1 MPASCISQFMRHVNL
16 MFNCGVLLSRTQKQ
30 VFSSPFPDSC
40 MVHTAQ
46 HAHPACTCT
55 SSGSSEGGRTPM
67 RVSCRRT
74 HARVHTAKLAHPA
87 FSCTPSGSS
96 EDSRVCKA
104 TGQQGPSRKLQR
116 AKSQAAAHQ
125 GPDQRQA
132 SRMLE
137 RTRASKTRT
146 QNGGHQAVPKPG
158 EKHE

>member
-1 MPASCISQFMRHVNL
+1 MRRVNL

-30 VFSSPFPDSC
+30 VFSSPFQDSC
-40 MVHTAQ
+40 TVHTAQ

-55 SSGSSEGGRTPM
+55 SSGSSEDGRTPM
-67 RVSCRRT
+67 HVSCRRT
-74 HARVHTAKLAHPA
+74 HARAHTAQLAHPA
-87 FSCTPSGSS
+87 CSCTPCASS
-96 EDSRVCKA
+96 DDSRVCNG
-104 TGQQGPSRKLQR
+104 TGQRGPSRKLQR
-116 AKSQAAAHQ
+116 AKSQAAQHK
-125 GPDQRQA
+125 GSDQRQA